1 MPFMPATFDR
11 CSCGWAFGENL
22 SGGCRKCNEANVQ
35 LGGRKGRKCGTDVVF
50 KKTLTAVAGAAPDLD
65 DRGQEKLEVHPKQ
78 RLPVK
83 QRGQGIKD
91 AHKDSNENES
101 AAKLAEKAAELT
113 EQATKVIP
121 KHNADQL
128 LFANGFS
135 RTVHLEKKHRNANVD
150 CPDWMIIH
158 SPRDGHCLWHCLLS
172 ILHERYPNSVI
183 QNQNQLRDAV
193 VSFYESHGNVLHV
206 GDLAFMCEHPH
217 AIRTARDKSGM
228 CLHYGGLPEAV
239 GFALKFKIS
248 LEVYAPETFLGPF
261 NIPAGGAPEAIIQ
274 TLGWHGVC
282 RRRGMDH
289 WQRMMC
295 TAFPVSGDAARFVKG
310 ESCIVCVE
318 GNDVEAK
325 VMVGKGIA
333 TPEGPLV
340 YCWTCE
346 THYGQP
352 LGNFPAAKVRKVER
366 VVIASQDEGVD
377 TSSATATA
385 AVFSSLA
392 AAQRVVAVPAAP
404 TQPPELPV
412 DLQFFSPPVS
422 FDTSTTMSLVAPQD
436 TAQVAPVLSPSAP
449 PSLLCSSEAKAPA
462 GAPSAPDFLA
472 GALGSARAL
481 FTCTCINKPLSRSGS
496 AGFHG

>member
-11 CSCGWAFGENL
+11 CSCGYALGENL
-22 SGGCRKCNEANVQ
+22 SGDCRKCNEANVQ

-50 KKTLTAVAGAAPDLD
+50 KKTPTAVAGAAPEFD
-65 DRGQEKLEVHPKQ
+65 DRGQEKLAVHPKQ

-83 QRGQGIKD
+83 QRGQCIKD
-91 AHKDSNENES
+91 AHAN
-101 AAKLAEKAAELT
+101 AAKLT
-113 EQATKVIP
+113 EQATKGIL

-128 LFANGFS
+128 LCSNGFS

-183 QNQNQLRDAV
+183 QNQNQLREAV

-206 GDLAFMCEHPH
+206 GDLTFVCEHPD

-248 LEVYAPETFLGPF
+248 LEVHAPETFLGPF
-261 NIPAGGAPEAIIQ
+261 NIPAGGASEAIIQ

-282 RRRGMDH
+282 RRHGIDH

-295 TAFPVSGDAARFVKG
+295 TTFPVSGDAARFVKG
-310 ESCIVCVE
+310 ESCIVSVE

-325 VMVGKGIA
+325 VMLGKGIA

-366 VVIASQDEGVD
+366 VVISSQDEGVD

-385 AVFSSLA
+385 AV
-392 AAQRVVAVPAAP
+392 VPAAP

-422 FDTSTTMSLVAPQD
+422 YDTSTTMSPVAPQD
-436 TAQVAPVLSPSAP
+436 AGQVAPVRSPSAAP
-449 PSLLCSSEAKAPA
+449 PSFLSSSEAKAPA
-462 GAPSAPDFLA
+462 GAPSAPDSLA
-472 GALGSARAL
+472 GALGSACAL
-481 FTCTCINKPLSRSGS
+481 FTCTCIDKPLSRSGS